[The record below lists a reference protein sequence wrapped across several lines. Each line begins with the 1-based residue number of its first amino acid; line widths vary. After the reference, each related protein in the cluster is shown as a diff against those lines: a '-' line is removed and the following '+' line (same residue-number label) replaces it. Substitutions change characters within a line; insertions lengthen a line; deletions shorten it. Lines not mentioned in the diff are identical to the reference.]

1 MELEGIVFYSW
12 ISSYS
17 SSLLEDKN
25 LSSDPFIKHYVLMQW
40 LPDISEHSLWP
51 GSVGQMEWWEVE
63 FIPYI

>member
-40 LPDISEHSLWP
+40 LPDISEHSL
-51 GSVGQMEWWEVE
+51 
-63 FIPYI
+63 